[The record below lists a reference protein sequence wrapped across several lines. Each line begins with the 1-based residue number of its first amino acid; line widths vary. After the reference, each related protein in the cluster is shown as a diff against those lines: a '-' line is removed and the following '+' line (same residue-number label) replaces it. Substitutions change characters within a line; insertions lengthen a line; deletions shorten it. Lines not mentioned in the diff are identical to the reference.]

1 MQILS
6 TISAGTLPGMFT
18 EGGVKWAMGKNLT
31 KQIYK
36 LLNGDMF

>member
-18 EGGVKWAMGKNLT
+18 EGGAKWAK
-31 KQIYK
+31 IW
-36 LLNGDMF
+36 LNRSTNCYGDMF